1 MHLKYDVD
9 IVEPQRVCCSG
20 WAAMVCGPSLWML
33 LALRDDDVGVS
44 TSRKP
49 ESRFSDAHNE
59 QDRQC
64 PGRFEVKTGRLRRE
78 KW

>member
-1 MHLKYDVD
+1 MNGTGYGMHLKYDVD

-49 ESRFSDAHNE
+49 ESRFLTPTMSRIGNAQGDS
-59 QDRQC
+59 R
-64 PGRFEVKTGRLRRE
+64 
-78 KW
+78 